1 MLNQVLSLLRRT
13 RFNLTSESQLQQEI
27 SQVFATQNLTI
38 NREVRL
44 SERDRPDFM
53 VDGIAIE
60 VKIKGSKKEI
70 YKQCVRYC
78 EHDSVTTLILVTSKS
93 MGFPPF
99 INDKPCFVV
108 VLGRNWL

>member
-1 MLNQVLSLLRRT
+1 MMHVFSSDGAMASLASRLRRWRYRRSTRSSIESHHPNHSRRSWMLNQVLSLLRRT

-60 VKIKGSKKEI
+60 V
-70 YKQCVRYC
+70 
-78 EHDSVTTLILVTSKS
+78 
-93 MGFPPF
+93 
-99 INDKPCFVV
+99 
-108 VLGRNWL
+108 

>member
-1 MLNQVLSLLRRT
+1 MLTKVLSLLRRT

-27 SQVFATQNLTI
+27 SQVFTAINLTFE
-38 NREVRL
+38 REFSL
-44 SERDRPDFM
+44 DKYSRPDFM
-53 VDGIAIE
+53 IGDIAIE
-60 VKIKGSKKEI
+60 VKIKGSKKAI

-78 EHDSVTTLILVTSKS
+78 EHPKVATLILVTSKT

-108 VLGRNWL
+108 VLGRSWL